1 MIWLTDPR
9 AMNVLIIGLF
19 VLAAIRWGFAGN
31 WAQAGYWASAALL
44 NVFVT
49 LGVK

>member
-1 MIWLTDPR
+1 MSWLLDPC
-9 AMNVLIIGLF
+9 AMNVLIIVLF